1 MKPLTGRVSYTKVFA
16 TCAALV
22 ALGGGTAAVATD
34 GSSGGPSAAVAA
46 KQSAKRVGLYRGTTE
61 LGKAV
66 SFRITRKRKV
76 VGFTISN
83 MEVTCTIVGPDPPLY
98 NKPPH
103 TLKAPPMKLKGV
115 AKFKYENPLDE
126 SGPSQWLRV
135 DGKID
140 GGAGGSTHPPGYV
153 NTNMKGN
160 AEWLTWNGPFRQNG
174 TEVCGTE
181 GDDWEA
187 KKVGK

>member
-1 MKPLTGRVSYTKVFA
+1 MRRLMATLTGL
-16 TCAALV
+16 LV
-22 ALGGGTAAVATD
+22 LGAGA
-34 GSSGGPSAAVAA
+34 AAVAA
-46 KQSAKRVGLYRGTTE
+46 SGAAGGAPAKTASKESAKRVGLYRGTTE
-61 LGKAV
+61 LGRAV
-66 SFRITRKRKV
+66 SFRITKKRKV

-83 MEVTCTIVGPDPPLY
+83 MEVTCTVVGPDPPLY
-98 NKPPH
+98 NKPPF
-103 TLKAPPMKLKGV
+103 TIKAPPMKLRGV
-115 AKFKYENPLDE
+115 ARFRHEDPLDE

-153 NTNMKGN
+153 NTHMKGN
-160 AEWLTWNGPFRQNG
+160 AEMLMWNGPFRQNG

-187 KKVGK
+187 KKVGRK